1 MEQKTIPR
9 RRLWRTREVANYTG
23 LGKSTL
29 DKLRLSGGGCPYI
42 RVGRVVLYD
51 PDDVDAWL
59 TTCRHSRH
67 EHPRPEQTSGIQPHK
82 EEASDESAS

>member
-1 MEQKTIPR
+1 MEQKTLPR
-9 RRLWRTREVANYTG
+9 RRLWRTREVADYTG

-29 DKLRLSGGGCPYI
+29 DKLRLSRGGCPYI

-59 TTCRHSRH
+59 TASRH
-67 EHPRPEQTSGIQPHK
+67 EHPRPEEKPTTQP
-82 EEASDESAS
+82 EQQEASDERAS